1 MKALFEAL
9 KRKSL
14 ADKGLILLDTCFFV
28 WAFERQREKDLDSL
42 CAARHV
48 AITSFNA
55 EEFLHLH
62 HKFTHI
68 EPRVRDFLKA
78 KPFSLLAV
86 PVHPGDREAEAAF
99 MRETDPYLPQ
109 HVKDNSD
116 GVLLAAAIRTR
127 SSILSRDRH
136 DVFNT
141 ELENFLQRYGIQVK
155 NEFKGML
162 NYNRAH

>member
-14 ADKGLILLDTCFFV
+14 ADNGLILLDTCFFV
-28 WAFERQREKDLDSL
+28 WAFEHQRERDLDSL
-42 CAARHV
+42 CAARQV
-48 AITSFNA
+48 AMTSFNA

-62 HKFTHI
+62 HKFSHI

-78 KPFSLLAV
+78 KPISLLVV
-86 PVHPGDREAEAAF
+86 PVHPGDREGEVAF
-99 MRETDPYLPQ
+99 MRDIDPYLPQ

-116 GVLLAAAIRTR
+116 GGLLAAAIRTR
-127 SSILSRDRH
+127 SHILSRDKH

-141 ELENFLQRYGIQVK
+141 ALENFLQRYMIQVM
-155 NEFKGML
+155 NEFKAL
-162 NYNRAH
+162 AD